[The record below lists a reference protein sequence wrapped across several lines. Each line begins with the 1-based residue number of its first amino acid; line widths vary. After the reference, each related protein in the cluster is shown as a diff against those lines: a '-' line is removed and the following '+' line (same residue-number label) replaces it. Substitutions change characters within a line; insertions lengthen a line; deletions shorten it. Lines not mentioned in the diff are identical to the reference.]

1 MIVLHTMPRIGWGL
15 LAPSPFCAK
24 IELILRM
31 MAIPHRLAPGLSA
44 ADAPRK
50 KLPWIE
56 DGALVVADSERI
68 VAHLEA
74 TRGPLPGDA
83 RLTEARR
90 ATLHLARRAAEES
103 LYFVIV
109 AERWSDDAHRRAYA
123 RDLTASMPALARPL
137 VTRMAHRMLTQ
148 QLWQQG
154 TGRHPLAEALQRG
167 VDDIDA
173 IARVLG
179 DEPWF
184 GGADPVAVDAAL
196 WGSLANIW
204 YTPIDGHL
212 KRAVAGHPNL
222 VGWLARVAERYAS
235 DVSRE

>member
-1 MIVLHTMPRIGWGL
+1 MPRIGWGL

-74 TRGPLPGDA
+74 TRGPLPGEA
-83 RLTEARR
+83 HLTDERR
-90 ATLHLARRAAEES
+90 ATLHLARRTAEES

-109 AERWSDDAHRRAYA
+109 AERWADDAHRRAYA

-137 VTRMAHRMLTQ
+137 VTRMAHRMLTR

-167 VDDIDA
+167 FDDIDA
-173 IARVLG
+173 IARTLG
-179 DEPWF
+179 DAPWF
-184 GGADPVAVDAAL
+184 GGDEPVAVDAAL

-204 YTPIDGHL
+204 YTPIDGRL
-212 KRAVAGHPNL
+212 KRAVGGHANL
-222 VGWLARVAERYAS
+222 VGWLERVTARYAS
-235 DVSRE
+235 DVSR